1 MQCSE
6 ENNTYKTCLV
16 LREYHEEEEQQF
28 QEHCYTSLQDF
39 QHKVLQL
46 LNDILQ
52 NE

>member
-16 LREYHEEEEQQF
+16 LREYHEEEQQF